1 MHGAEKLIDMP
12 SSSVPAKSLPLFGIR
27 IARIST
33 VPFFVVT
40 QLKHQIAMLE
50 QSGAHLTVVTS
61 DGAGMEVLS
70 EMRGI
75 SCQIIDIRRAIS
87 PGRDALALLRLF
99 LFFRKNR
106 TQIAHSTTP
115 KAGLLTAIA
124 AFVAGVPVRL
134 HTFTGQ
140 PWVGMHG
147 VKGRLARLSDVLVG
161 RLNTR
166 CYADSAS
173 QRQFLIDHQILGAD
187 RLFVIG
193 AGSLAG
199 VDIHRFDRTRFSPA
213 DRASV
218 RRALGIPDAAPVLLF
233 VGRITEEKGVREL
246 LRAFGVLKP
255 EFPQVHLILVGP
267 VDAESGVDG
276 SISQDDITQLGDV
289 HSVGYTDSPET
300 YMAIADVLCL
310 PSYREGFGTVVIEA
324 AAMGVPTVGS
334 DIYGLTD
341 AVVHEETGLLV
352 PARSTEALVAALS
365 RMLESQPL
373 RAGMGE
379 AARLRARAL
388 FDAEKVNLQIAQE
401 YSALLRSKN
410 MIDKCLS

>member
-1 MHGAEKLIDMP
+1 MHGPEKLIDMP
-12 SSSVPAKSLPLFGIR
+12 SAPAPAKLLPLSGIR

-33 VPFFVVT
+33 VPFFLVT
-40 QLKHQIAMLE
+40 QLKRQVTLLG

-61 DGAGMEVLS
+61 DGPGMEVLRD
-70 EMRGI
+70 MRGI
-75 SCQIIDIRRAIS
+75 RCETIDIRRAIS
-87 PGRDALALLRLF
+87 PVHDALALLQLF
-99 LFFRKNR
+99 LFFRRNR

-124 AFVAGVPVRL
+124 AFAAGVPVRL

-173 QRQFLIDHQILGAD
+173 QRQFLIDNQILGAD
-187 RLFVIG
+187 RVLVIG

-199 VDIHRFDRTRFSPA
+199 VDMHRFDRSRFSQA
-213 DRASV
+213 DRASL
-218 RRALGIPDAAPVLLF
+218 RHSLGIPDAAPVLLF
-233 VGRITEEKGVREL
+233 VGRMTEEKGIREL
-246 LRAFGVLKP
+246 LQAFGVLKSG
-255 EFPQVHLILVGP
+255 FPHAHLILVGP
-267 VDAESGVDG
+267 MDAESGVDG
-276 SISQDDITQLGDV
+276 SISEEDITQLGDV
-289 HSVGYTDSPET
+289 HSVGYTDRPEA

-324 AAMGVPTVGS
+324 AAMGLPTVGS

-352 PARSTEALVAALS
+352 PAKSAGALVSALS
-365 RMLESQPL
+365 RMLESKSL
-373 RAGMGE
+373 RTGMGE
-379 AARLRARAL
+379 AARRRAQEL
-388 FDAEKVNLQIAQE
+388 FDAEKVNLQVAQE
-401 YSALLRSKN
+401 YVALLRRKN

>member
-1 MHGAEKLIDMP
+1 MQ
-12 SSSVPAKSLPLFGIR
+12 SSSPPANLSALSGIR

-40 QLKHQIAMLE
+40 QLKHQIAMLG
-50 QSGAHLTVVTS
+50 QSGALVTVVTS
-61 DGAGMEVLS
+61 AGAGMEVLRDMGGVRC
-70 EMRGI
+70 E
-75 SCQIIDIRRAIS
+75 IIDIRRAIS

-124 AFVAGVPVRL
+124 AFLAGVPVRL

-140 PWVGMHG
+140 PWVGMGG

-166 CYADSAS
+166 CYADSPS

-187 RLFVIG
+187 RLGVIG

-199 VDIHRFDRTRFSPA
+199 VDIHRFDRTRFSQA
-213 DRASV
+213 DRASL
-218 RRALGIPDAAPVLLF
+218 RRSLGIPDAAPVLLF

-246 LRAFGVLKP
+246 LRAFGVLKLR
-255 EFPQVHLILVGP
+255 FPQAHLILVGP
-267 VDAESGVDG
+267 ADAESGVDG
-276 SISQDDITQLGDV
+276 SISQEDITRLGDV

-324 AAMGVPTVGS
+324 AAMEVPTVGS

-352 PARSTEALVAALS
+352 PPKSTEALVTALN
-365 RMLESQPL
+365 RMLDSKSL
-373 RAGMGE
+373 RTCMGE
-379 AARLRARAL
+379 AARRRAQAL

-401 YSALLRSKN
+401 YGALLHSKN